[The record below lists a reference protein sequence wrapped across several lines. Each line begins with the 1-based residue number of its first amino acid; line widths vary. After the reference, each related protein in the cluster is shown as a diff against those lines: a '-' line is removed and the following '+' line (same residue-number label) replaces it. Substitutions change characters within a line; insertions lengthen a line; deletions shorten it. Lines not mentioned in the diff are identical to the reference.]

1 MENVWSELKK
11 IEAEAELIRS
21 DAKEKSKQI
30 LEVSVEESKKLI
42 DNSKT
47 YANEEAQE
55 LRVEK
60 IEEAYKKRDS
70 QLKANEE
77 AIRKLEEAAK
87 NRMDKAALV
96 VFDAVL
102 GKQRLESDKTIL

>member
-1 MENVWSELKK
+1 MEKVWSELKK

-21 DAKEKSKQI
+21 DTIKKAKQI
-30 LEVSVEESKKLI
+30 LETSTEESKKLI

-47 YANEEAQE
+47 YANEEAQKLHE
-55 LRVEK
+55 AK
-60 IEEAYKKRDS
+60 MEEANKRRAS

-77 AIRKLEEAAK
+77 VIQKLEESAK
-87 NRMDKAALV
+87 NRMDRAALI

-102 GKQRLESDKTIL
+102 GKQRLESDKTIF